1 MSLRRAAERFPDAPQ
16 THAALGHVWLSIAE
30 RRTDRVALMKAVE
43 SLSEAAT
50 HSTTSSAALSDL
62 GRAWMLAG
70 DLAAAERALRRAV
83 TRLPVSP
90 DAFLRLAMVTERQGR
105 PLEARDA
112 LLQYAA
118 LVGDREPL
126 ATVATRIADL
136 SVRIGEP
143 LLAVRWYDR
152 AIDEAGPSPS
162 LLARLADAAWK
173 GGDAARARTA
183 VSDGL
188 QLAPE
193 DPELLAIRRRVAS
206 DQ

>member
-1 MSLRRAAERFPDAPQ
+1 LN
-16 THAALGHVWLSIAE
+16 
-30 RRTDRVALMKAVE
+30 
-43 SLSEAAT
+43 EAAT
-50 HSTTSSAALSDL
+50 HSTSSSAALSDL

-70 DLAAAERALRRAV
+70 DLPAAERALRRAV

-105 PLEARDA
+105 SLEARDA

-126 ATVATRIADL
+126 AAVATRIADL

-152 AIDEAGPSPS
+152 AIDESGPSPS
-162 LLARLADAAWK
+162 LLGRLADAAWK
-173 GGDAARARTA
+173 GGDATRARTA
-183 VSDGL
+183 VGDAL
-188 QLAPE
+188 QLAPD
-193 DPELLAIRRRVAS
+193 DPALLALRRRVAS
-206 DQ
+206 DPASPAGRLPED